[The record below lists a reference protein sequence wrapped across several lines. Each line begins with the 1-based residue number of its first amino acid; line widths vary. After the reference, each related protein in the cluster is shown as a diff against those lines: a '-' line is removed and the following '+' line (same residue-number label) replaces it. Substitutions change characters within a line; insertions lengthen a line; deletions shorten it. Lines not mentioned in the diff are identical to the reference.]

1 MSDEKE
7 EFPATANPDNLYWIM
22 SENAFMY
29 LPTRTLFKREA
40 VFRQVGKEICWMIE
54 HEKVCSN
61 LFWSPGMPTLMENYA
76 VIDGALFEYPG
87 NNLLNTYKAPDLKLQ
102 GDPAGAGFW
111 LELGEYVFGE
121 DFHHL
126 LQCFAFKIQQP
137 DVKINHALVMGS
149 FDQGVGKDS
158 LLAPVQTGI
167 GFHNFGNV
175 TAGLAVEWTN
185 RGFTAPILR
194 QVITR
199 ISEVHDL
206 GAQRFKFYDTT
217 KDWAASPP
225 ETLLVA
231 DKNVKAHRIQNV
243 VLPIYSTNHKTDGV
257 YLPDEDRRHYV
268 AWSPRSRADFQQPY
282 WRNYWDQWGYEIE
295 RDDERKDEFWK
306 GYWHHI
312 KLGADY
318 HVVAYLSQPELIE
331 GFNPGATPPHT
342 PAWHE
347 IVAAN
352 RNPQDAELLDV
363 LEAMGE
369 PWWNDPK
376 PDAVTIAQIMSQPD
390 CPQAVIDFFRDP
402 KNSRAWPHRLEAAG
416 YVSVHNPTAKDGLWR
431 VAGKRQVIY
440 ARRELARDEAERATR
455 DLIDREN
462 DKASRP
468 TTPEQQAQ
476 EDFGG

>member
-1 MSDEKE
+1 LQDVYVALQLAKLLTGRDRDPPVEVIWEKKALDLNSEAGVEAVHVDDAVMRLESGKCIYVQVKEASPSGGWSAKELVHRSVAQQFWQQWLAKE
-7 EFPATANPDNLYWIM
+7 EEDRP
-22 SENAFMY
+22 
-29 LPTRTLFKREA
+29 RTFLR
-40 VFRQVGKEICWMIE
+40 
-54 HEKVCSN
+54 
-61 LFWSPGMPTLMENYA
+61 
-76 VIDGALFEYPG
+76 
-87 NNLLNTYKAPDLKLQ
+87 
-102 GDPAGAGFW
+102 
-111 LELGEYVFGE
+111 
-121 DFHHL
+121 
-126 LQCFAFKIQQP
+126 
-137 DVKINHALVMGS
+137 
-149 FDQGVGKDS
+149 
-158 LLAPVQTGI
+158 
-167 GFHNFGNV
+167 
-175 TAGLAVEWTN
+175 LAVEWTN

-206 GAQRFKFYDTT
+206 GTQRFKFYDTT

-268 AWSPRSRADFQQPY
+268 ARSPRSRADFQQPY

-295 RDDERKDEFWK
+295 RDDERKDEFWR

-376 PDAVTIAQIMSQPD
+376 PDAVTIAQIIAQPE
-390 CPQAVIDFFRDP
+390 CPQAIIDFFRDP
-402 KNSRAWPHRLEAAG
+402 KNSRAWRRERQRED
-416 YVSVHNPTAKDGLWR
+416 SDCRR
-431 VAGKRQVIY
+431 VAAI
-440 ARRELARDEAERATR
+440 
-455 DLIDREN
+455 
-462 DKASRP
+462 ASAAA
-468 TTPEQQAQ
+468 QAASAL
-476 EDFGG
+476 